1 MKIEM
6 IPINGIW
13 TRALIVDE
21 DTPHTLCENCG
32 SKPVYVHPLLVK
44 EDNDWCTKCNDDHY
58 RGNMTEDELAI
69 WTLKQMADGKAV
81 IVVREM

>member
-6 IPINGIW
+6 IPVNGIW

-44 EDNDWCTKCNDDHY
+44 EDKDWCTKCNDDHF
-58 RGNMTEDELAI
+58 RGHMSEEELAI
-69 WTLKQMADGKAV
+69 WSLKQMPEGKA
-81 IVVREM
+81 IMVVKEI